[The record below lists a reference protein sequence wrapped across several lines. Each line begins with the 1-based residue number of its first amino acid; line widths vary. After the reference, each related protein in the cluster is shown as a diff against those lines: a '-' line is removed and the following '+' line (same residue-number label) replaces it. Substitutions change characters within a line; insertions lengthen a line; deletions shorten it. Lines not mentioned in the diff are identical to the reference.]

1 VLILTAPSLP
11 QALLRLLGDV
21 WLPTKREV
29 ESMTIRLLEEA
40 ADSYV
45 TGSRSRIRKRESKF
59 K

>member
-1 VLILTAPSLP
+1 LILTAPSLP

-40 ADSYV
+40 ADS
-45 TGSRSRIRKRESKF
+45 
-59 K
+59 